1 MLRRQLIFG
10 ISSGLLV
17 SQGVR
22 AKTVSDLVVPK
33 EKKLQL
39 NAKPYYQLIEIK
51 GTAFERGKRYGSSA
65 SGAIKRNIDFYSSAF
80 EKSANID
87 WPQAQK
93 LAMKFLPVIEKYCP
107 SYVEEMK
114 GIAEGSGRSFEDIL
128 TLNCRS
134 EVLFAKTDACSC
146 IIIPEGRGKNGHVFM
161 GQTWD
166 WMASARQNS
175 VVLKVHQ
182 EGEPSILMICEAGMV
197 GGKGLNSEGISI
209 CLNATSVGKGKIGVP
224 LHLMMRKV
232 LDSSLATEAI
242 KAVSI
247 LPRAGSGAF
256 NIATRSGF
264 EMVIEFSPDQFDV
277 IMSQGEPLIH
287 TNHYLSPLIAPQD
300 KAKSF
305 IPSTFTRYNTMEKWL
320 KKRGGRIGEKEIF
333 RLLSNHDNYP
343 ESICYH
349 EDPRISGER
358 YCSVYAMVMDVTAGK
373 LWVTDGYPCEGK
385 VSEYRL

>member
-1 MLRRQLIFG
+1 MLRRQLILG

-33 EKKLQL
+33 ERKLQL

-114 GIAEGSGRSFEDIL
+114 GIAEGAGRSFEDIL

-134 EVLFAKTDACSC
+134 EVLFAKADACSC

-175 VVLKVHQ
+175 VVLMVHQ

-242 KAVSI
+242 KAVSM

-277 IMSQGEPLIH
+277 IYTLQHHGKMVKETRRKDRREGDFQTSKQSRQ
-287 TNHYLSPLIAPQD
+287 LSGVDLLSRRSSNQRRTLLFCLCHGD
-300 KAKSF
+300 GRDGRK
-305 IPSTFTRYNTMEKWL
+305 TL
-320 KKRGGRIGEKEIF
+320 GHGRISLRRKGF
-333 RLLSNHDNYP
+333 
-343 ESICYH
+343 
-349 EDPRISGER
+349 
-358 YCSVYAMVMDVTAGK
+358 
-373 LWVTDGYPCEGK
+373 
-385 VSEYRL
+385 

>member
-1 MLRRQLIFG
+1 M
-10 ISSGLLV
+10 
-17 SQGVR
+17 
-22 AKTVSDLVVPK
+22 VVPK
-33 EKKLQL
+33 ERKLQL

-114 GIAEGSGRSFEDIL
+114 GIAEGAGRSFEDIL

-134 EVLFAKTDACSC
+134 EVLFAKADACSC

-242 KAVSI
+242 KAVSM

-320 KKRGGRIGEKEIF
+320 KKHGGRIGEKEIF
-333 RLLSNHDNYP
+333 KLLSNHDNYP

>member
-33 EKKLQL
+33 ERKLQL

-114 GIAEGSGRSFEDIL
+114 GIAEGAGRSFEDIL

-134 EVLFAKTDACSC
+134 EVLLPRQMLVPALLFRKDEARTVMSL
-146 IIIPEGRGKNGHVFM
+146 
-161 GQTWD
+161 WD
-166 WMASARQNS
+166 KLGIGWQVPDKILWFLRSIK
-175 VVLKVHQ
+175 KV
-182 EGEPSILMICEAGMV
+182 
-197 GGKGLNSEGISI
+197 
-209 CLNATSVGKGKIGVP
+209 
-224 LHLMMRKV
+224 
-232 LDSSLATEAI
+232 SLA
-242 KAVSI
+242 
-247 LPRAGSGAF
+247 
-256 NIATRSGF
+256 
-264 EMVIEFSPDQFDV
+264 FS
-277 IMSQGEPLIH
+277 
-287 TNHYLSPLIAPQD
+287 
-300 KAKSF
+300 
-305 IPSTFTRYNTMEKWL
+305 
-320 KKRGGRIGEKEIF
+320 
-333 RLLSNHDNYP
+333 
-343 ESICYH
+343 
-349 EDPRISGER
+349 
-358 YCSVYAMVMDVTAGK
+358 
-373 LWVTDGYPCEGK
+373 
-385 VSEYRL
+385 